1 METVFRTL
9 AIYLFLLVVMR
20 ASGKRTLS
28 DITTFEFVLLLVVG
42 EATQQALLG
51 EDFSLTNG
59 FVAILTLLGIDIG
72 LSLIKQRW
80 KGSERYLEGLP
91 VVLVD
96 NGELLKDRMQRAR
109 VDEQD
114 ILEAARISQGLER
127 MDQVKYAVLEK
138 SGGISVI
145 PK

>member
-1 METVFRTL
+1 METVVRTL
-9 AIYLFLLVVMR
+9 VIYLFLLIVMR

-28 DITTFEFVLLLVVG
+28 DITSFEFVLLLVVG

-51 EDFSLTNG
+51 EDFSLTNA
-59 FVAILTLLGIDIG
+59 FVAILTLVGLEIA
-72 LSLIKQRW
+72 LSLVELRW

-96 NGELLKDRMQRAR
+96 NGELLRDRMRHAR

>member
-1 METVFRTL
+1 MDTVFRAM

-20 ASGKRTLS
+20 AAGKRTLS
-28 DITTFEFVLLLVVG
+28 DITAVEFVLLLVVG
-42 EATQQALLG
+42 EATAQALLG
-51 EDFSLTNG
+51 EDFSVING
-59 FVAILTLLGIDIG
+59 FIAILTLLGIDLG

-80 KGSERYLEGLP
+80 KGSERFLEGLP